1 MTDDVNEQLA
11 LDRRLD
17 GKANWEYVRKLE
29 DRIDTLETWRAAVEA
44 VSGFRRW
51 ALPIV
56 LSVVGGAVTVAN
68 IILGATRHH

>member
-1 MTDDVNEQLA
+1 MADDVNEQLA

-17 GKANWEYVRKLE
+17 AKANWEYVRALE
-29 DRIDTLETWRAAVEA
+29 RRVEGLETWRAAVEA

-68 IILGATRHH
+68 IVLAATHHH